1 MKVGTIESEQI
12 VVQNPIS
19 KYEQSP
25 QKLTFAL
32 DRGLYW
38 ELRSPIDTIHQYQI
52 DFQHLYCRW
61 SIHVACGDTVQSVL
75 CRNHLDSQSV
85 LASNRPF
92 QFHVLHYRQSL
103 HT

>member
-1 MKVGTIESEQI
+1 M
-12 VVQNPIS
+12 
-19 KYEQSP
+19 
-25 QKLTFAL
+25 FAL

-38 ELRSPIDTIHQYQI
+38 ELRSPINTIHQYHPSI
-52 DFQHLYCRW
+52 PDRLSTSLLPLVDPCRP
-61 SIHVACGDTVQSVL
+61 CGDTVQSVL